1 MSTRPMRFWAAVVL
15 AAMPLLLG
23 AWTLSSESDKPWNP
37 RGKAVLKT
45 PDGVSH
51 VIRKSRCYRPLGA
64 PRTGRLQFGGTPID
78 SDLPYMSIVTKKR
91 KGSPAVLD
99 IIDGVLRLAPNA
111 TIAVLGK
118 AQVQDGFA
126 RRGTFVLYQNKG
138 GGVKARYTG
147 SWNCANMPWNPRGK
161 AVVKTPDG
169 VSHVIRS
176 SFCQFGPN
184 GLVRLRFGGKP
195 SATTDMPYMQ
205 LVATRREGNPAV
217 LDIIDGVLEFPPEWG
232 DANHFG
238 TVHVQVARRR
248 GTFAL
253 FSEPD
258 DVGTGKPRYT
268 GSWKCG

>member
-1 MSTRPMRFWAAVVL
+1 MDAVV
-15 AAMPLLLG
+15 G
-23 AWTLSSESDKPWNP
+23 VERRCTDHHKPWNP
-37 RGKAVLKT
+37 RGKAVVKT

-51 VIRKSRCYRPLGA
+51 VIRKSRCYPSLLGA

-118 AQVQDGFA
+118 AQVQDRFA

-138 GGVKARYTG
+138 GGVTGKARYTG

-176 SFCQFGPN
+176 SFCQ
-184 GLVRLRFGGKP
+184 LRAKRFG
-195 SATTDMPYMQ
+195 S
-205 LVATRREGNPAV
+205 VAVWRQAGGPPVRHDGHAVHAPRREEARGKSRRPRHHRRCARVPARM
-217 LDIIDGVLEFPPEWG
+217 G
-232 DANHFG
+232 
-238 TVHVQVARRR
+238 
-248 GTFAL
+248 
-253 FSEPD
+253 
-258 DVGTGKPRYT
+258 
-268 GSWKCG
+268 